1 MSSTPKSS
9 NWSFLVDANL
19 TTKLAKAL
27 DTAGY
32 PAVSALDDPELASK
46 PDPVI
51 FRHARAERQVII
63 TRDKDFLK
71 AQEFPPPHAGIIRLR
86 LPGKTST
93 PELIEVVLSVLTNLA
108 GQDLSNKVYEITP
121 DGVERVS

>member
-1 MSSTPKSS
+1 MPSTPKVP

-19 TTKLAKAL
+19 TIKLAKAL

-32 PAVSALDDPELASK
+32 PAVSALDDPELARK

-51 FRHARAERQVII
+51 FRHARAERQIII

-93 PELIEVVLSVLTNLA
+93 SELIQAVLSALTELA

-121 DGVERVS
+121 DGLRPVS